1 LINKVVCHG
10 SKVIRLIVC
19 VILLTLCN
27 TVVASTE
34 KSFEQLV
41 KETEELKNKSPNQAY
56 LFLQGYEDI
65 VQEQPLEKQLSFYKV
80 KGEVLIDQGYYHKG
94 KQVAEKGLQ
103 MAKQLVSPGK
113 VMIELLYVRGFAVES
128 LGDLEAA
135 KADYINALEIAE
147 SINDQK
153 NVAVGLTNI
162 GAIYYLTEEFERSLT
177 VFNDALRI
185 AKLIKDEELL
195 GFINSEFGILY
206 AYIGEETQSM
216 RFYKKSYE
224 HYKNANNA
232 FYAYNSLR
240 NIAVNH
246 SSNQR
251 YNEAIKIYN
260 EIIEN
265 ADAISNVE
273 IIASTYSGLAWA
285 HLNKE
290 DRDEEAAYQ
299 YIIIAGQYAAQ
310 SQQHEIPLSFLLDKG
325 YILFNIERYDEAL
338 EAAHKAELLLNNDKR
353 YLNTVA
359 TLNVLYLKAESY
371 LKLNQVKKAYQ
382 EMSAYLEYAVGLKD
396 KSNIDAVEDLRMR
409 YESER
414 ADLENQLLSQQE
426 KLQNAELNEAKREI
440 ENQNFFMA
448 IIACVS
454 LALAWLLVKL
464 IKGQKSL
471 YKASRTDSLTG
482 VANRRRL
489 FELGERQLKSAYEEN
504 SDFSILLVDVDDFK
518 QINDTFGH
526 KAGDTVLKE
535 IAIIGGDLLRQS
547 DWIGRYGG
555 EEFIVFL
562 PQTSLSQAEE
572 IAERLCNAI
581 SLYRWKDITEET
593 VTVSIGG
600 ASNEVSDVSF
610 QSLINLADER
620 MYKAKELGKNRVC
633 CQ

>member
-1 LINKVVCHG
+1 M
-10 SKVIRLIVC
+10 
-19 VILLTLCN
+19 LTLCN
-27 TVVASTE
+27 TVVANSELT
-34 KSFEQLV
+34 FEQLV
-41 KETEELKNKSPNQAY
+41 KETEVLKSKSPNQAY
-56 LFLQGYEDI
+56 QFLKEYEHLVED
-65 VQEQPLEKQLSFYKV
+65 QPLEKQLSFYKV
-80 KGEVLIDQGYYHKG
+80 KGEVLIDQGLYHKG
-94 KQVAEKGLQ
+94 KQVAEKGLK

-135 KADYINALEIAE
+135 KADYINGLEIAE
-147 SINDQK
+147 SIKDQK

-185 AKLIKDEELL
+185 AKLLKDEELL

-216 RFYKKSYE
+216 RFYQKSYE
-224 HYKNANNA
+224 HYKNADNA

-251 YNEAIKIYN
+251 YTEAIKIYN
-260 EIIEN
+260 EIIDN
-265 ADAISNVE
+265 AEAISNVE

-338 EAAHKAELLLNNDKR
+338 QVAHKAELLLNNDKR

-371 LKLNQVKKAYQ
+371 LKLNETEKAYQ
-382 EMSAYLEYAVGLKD
+382 EMSAYLEYAISLKD
-396 KSNIDAVEDLRMR
+396 KSNIDAIEDLRMR

-414 ADLENQLLSQQE
+414 ADLENQLLSQQK
-426 KLQNAELNEAKREI
+426 KLQNAELNEAKREV
-440 ENQNFFMA
+440 ESQNIFMA
-448 IIACVS
+448 FIACIS
-454 LALAWLLVKL
+454 LFLAWFLVKL
-464 IKGQKSL
+464 IRGQKSL
-471 YKASRTDSLTG
+471 YRATRTDSLTG
-482 VANRRRL
+482 VANRRSL
-489 FELGERQLKSAYEEN
+489 FELGERQLKAASEDN
-504 SDFSILLVDVDDFK
+504 TDFSILLVDVDDFK
-518 QINDTFGH
+518 AINDSFGH
-526 KAGDTVLKE
+526 KTGDTVLKE
-535 IAIIGGDLLRQS
+535 IALIGSDLLRHS

-562 PQTSLSQAEE
+562 PETNLTQAEE
-572 IAERLCNAI
+572 IANRLCKAI
-581 SLYRWKDITEET
+581 SLYRWNHIADYS

-600 ASNEVSDVSF
+600 ASNTTKDLSF
-610 QSLINLADER
+610 QSLINQADER
-620 MYKAKELGKNRVC
+620 MYKAKESGKNRVC

>member
-1 LINKVVCHG
+1 M
-10 SKVIRLIVC
+10 
-19 VILLTLCN
+19 LTFCN
-27 TVVASTE
+27 AVVASTE
-34 KSFEQLV
+34 KTFEQLV
-41 KETEELKNKSPNQAY
+41 KETELLKNKSPNQAY

-65 VQEQPLEKQLSFYKV
+65 VQEQPLEKQLAFYKV
-80 KGEVLIDQGYYHKG
+80 KGEVLIDQGHYHKG

-147 SINDQK
+147 SINDKK

-216 RFYKKSYE
+216 RFYQKSYE

-265 ADAISNVE
+265 ADEISNVE

-299 YIIIAGQYAAQ
+299 YIVIAGQYAAQ

-338 EAAHKAELLLNNDKR
+338 ETAHKAELLLNNDKR

-371 LKLNQVKKAYQ
+371 LKLNQAQKAYQ
-382 EMSAYLEYAVGLKD
+382 EMSAYLEYAVSLKD

-414 ADLENQLLSQQE
+414 ADLENQLLAQQE
-426 KLQNAELNEAKREI
+426 KLQSAELNEAKREI
-440 ENQNFFMA
+440 DNQNLYMA

-454 LALAWLLVKL
+454 LVLAWLLVKL

-489 FELGERQLKSAYEEN
+489 FELGERQLKSAQEQQSE
-504 SDFSILLVDVDDFK
+504 FSILLVDVDNFK

-535 IAIIGGDLLRQS
+535 IAVIGGDLLRQS

-562 PQTSLSQAEE
+562 PSTSISQAEE
-572 IAERLCNAI
+572 IAQRLCNAI
-581 SLYRWKDITEET
+581 SLYSWTDITENA

-600 ASNEVSDVSF
+600 ASNETSDVSF

-620 MYKAKELGKNRVC
+620 MYKAKEAGKNGVC

>member
-1 LINKVVCHG
+1 
-10 SKVIRLIVC
+10 VC
-19 VILLTLCN
+19 VTLLTLCN
-27 TVVASTE
+27 TVVANTE
-34 KSFEQLV
+34 KTFEQLV
-41 KETEELKNKSPNQAY
+41 KETEVLKNKSPNQAY
-56 LFLQGYEDI
+56 LFLQSYEDI
-65 VQEQPLEKQLSFYKV
+65 VQEQPLEKQLAFYKV

-94 KQVAEKGLQ
+94 KEVAEKGLQ

-128 LGDLEAA
+128 LGDLEGA

-147 SINDQK
+147 SIDDQK

-216 RFYKKSYE
+216 RFYQKSYE

-251 YNEAIKIYN
+251 YNEAIKIYS

-265 ADAISNVE
+265 AEAISNVE

-310 SQQHEIPLSFLLDKG
+310 SQQHEVPLSFLLDKG

-371 LKLNQVKKAYQ
+371 LKLNQAEKAYQ
-382 EMSAYLEYAVGLKD
+382 EMSAYLDYAVSLKD

-414 ADLENQLLSQQE
+414 ADLENQLLAQQE
-426 KLQNAELNEAKREI
+426 KLQSAELNEAKREI
-440 ENQNFFMA
+440 DNQNLYMA

-489 FELGERQLKSAYEEN
+489 FELGERQLKAAQEQGSE
-504 SDFSILLVDVDDFK
+504 FSILLVDVDNFK
-518 QINDTFGH
+518 QINDSFGH

-562 PQTSLSQAEE
+562 PNTSITQAEE
-572 IAERLCNAI
+572 IAIRLCNAI
-581 SLYRWKDITEET
+581 RLYSWTDITENA

-600 ASNEVSDVSF
+600 ASNEATDVSF

-620 MYKAKELGKNRVC
+620 MYKAKEAGKNGVC
-633 CQ
+633 C